1 MCIRDR
7 IHTDKE
13 YGEFLIKE
21 AGMFEIDELLLPH
34 IDSVS
39 YTHLVYSICAPVIP
53 VQECH
58 KAMDVCNPAFEVEY
72 FRDTLRIAGWWAERL
87 GKMCIRDRYRELLQ

>member
-1 MCIRDR
+1 M
-7 IHTDKE
+7 KE
-13 YGEFLIKE
+13 TADFMVDFVGWDPVKK
-21 AGMFEIDELLLPH
+21 
-34 IDSVS
+34 
-39 YTHLVYSICAPVIP
+39 VYSICAPVIP

-87 GKMCIRDRYRELLQ
+87 GREKEELWEQVAEHIAKLAEKRRRVPGT

>member
-1 MCIRDR
+1 MVDFVGW
-7 IHTDKE
+7 DPVK
-13 YGEFLIKE
+13 K
-21 AGMFEIDELLLPH
+21 
-34 IDSVS
+34 
-39 YTHLVYSICAPVIP
+39 VYSICAPVIP

-87 GKMCIRDRYRELLQ
+87 GREKEELWEQVAEHMAELTEKDGVYLAHEI

>member
-1 MCIRDR
+1 MVDFVGW
-7 IHTDKE
+7 DPVK
-13 YGEFLIKE
+13 K
-21 AGMFEIDELLLPH
+21 
-34 IDSVS
+34 
-39 YTHLVYSICAPVIP
+39 VYSICAPVIP

-87 GKMCIRDRYRELLQ
+87 GREKEELWEQSI